1 MTAYFSPKAYNYL
14 FGVSLFGAILTW
26 MIILVTHLG
35 FRKKY
40 PQASRA
46 KLTVHA
52 PFSPYLQWAG
62 LGLLVAVMITMG
74 LDKDF
79 WDIALIV
86 GIPWTI
92 LLSVAYFVTRRRQ
105 PEAGPT

>member
-1 MTAYFSPKAYNYL
+1 
-14 FGVSLFGAILTW
+14 
-26 MIILVTHLG
+26 MIILVTHLR
-35 FRKKY
+35 FRQRY
-40 PQASRA
+40 SAEGLA
-46 KLTVHA
+46 KLSVRA
-52 PFSPYLQWAG
+52 PFAPYLQWAG

-92 LLSVAYFVTRRRQ
+92 VMSIVYFVSRKT
-105 PEAGPT
+105 